1 MSHDLLQALMADVL
15 AGKSGSDVVL
25 VDLLQQYGA
34 SRETALDFIHG
45 LRLGSELESTL
56 RDSVSITASTPI
68 AARLINVRPFTLYD
82 TEEGGEAGSDFRYFR
97 NFGFIRGARNGE
109 MKMRDEANFTQPLR
123 LPSNSGMKLRRLSA
137 TRASHTRRQETQW
150 LPPAPGSAISWAATS
165 PLVEVLPPAASVQLQ
180 LNRRD
185 IWEGPLVDLL
195 TPLGVPVRAEC
206 SDRDDINMRIT
217 WTQDG
222 RGHFVRLN
230 LHGWLKESIS

>member
-15 AGKSGSDVVL
+15 AGKLNSDVVL

-97 NFGFIRGARNGE
+97 NFGFTRGARNGE
-109 MKMRDEANFTQPLR
+109 MKMRDEANFTQPQR
-123 LPSNSGMKLRRLSA
+123 LPTNSGMKLRRLSA
-137 TRASHTRRQETQW
+137 LSSVGAES
-150 LPPAPGSAISWAATS
+150 
-165 PLVEVLPPAASVQLQ
+165 AASVQLQ

>member
-1 MSHDLLQALMADVL
+1 MSHDLQVLMADVL

-56 RDSVSITASTPI
+56 RDSV
-68 AARLINVRPFTLYD
+68 
-82 TEEGGEAGSDFRYFR
+82 
-97 NFGFIRGARNGE
+97 
-109 MKMRDEANFTQPLR
+109 
-123 LPSNSGMKLRRLSA
+123 
-137 TRASHTRRQETQW
+137 
-150 LPPAPGSAISWAATS
+150 
-165 PLVEVLPPAASVQLQ
+165 
-180 LNRRD
+180 
-185 IWEGPLVDLL
+185 
-195 TPLGVPVRAEC
+195 PVRAEC